1 MPPRSRGILI
11 VIEGLDRAGKS
22 TQHARLCQ
30 SLERQGRRVK
40 RMRFPDRTTTI
51 GKSID
56 AYLKGE
62 SQQEDHAIHL
72 LFSANRWEAAGQI
85 RNAVEEGITVVIDRY
100 YYSGIVYSA
109 AKDKADLSLK
119 WARDPEIG
127 LPRPDVCVF
136 LDIAP
141 EAAAKRG
148 GFGGEKYETSTIQ
161 KRVRELFYK
170 IMGTNDGMDIRIVD
184 AGRSVEEVEQDVMER
199 VKDVMDQPKMAQPLT
214 AILPWEEMAHT
225 PGQIHGTST

>member
-1 MPPRSRGILI
+1 MS
-11 VIEGLDRAGKS
+11 
-22 TQHARLCQ
+22 Q
-30 SLERQGRRVK
+30 
-40 RMRFPDRTTTI
+40 DRTTPI
-51 GKSID
+51 GTSID

-62 SQQEDHAIHL
+62 SLQEDHVIHL

-85 RNAVEEGITVVIDRY
+85 RNAIEEGINVVIDRY

-109 AKDKADLSLK
+109 AKNKPDLSLK

-127 LPRPDVCVF
+127 LPRPDVCLF

-148 GFGGEKYETSTIQ
+148 GFGGEKYETNAMQ
-161 KRVRELFYK
+161 RRVRELFYEL
-170 IMGTNDGMDIRIVD
+170 MGTSDGLEIRLVD
-184 AGRSVEEVEQDVMER
+184 AGKTIEEVEKDVMAT
-199 VKDVMDQPKMAQPLT
+199 VKDVMDRPTMAEPLS

-225 PGQIHGTST
+225 PG

>member
-1 MPPRSRGILI
+1 MPPSSRGALI

-30 SLERQGRRVK
+30 NLESQGRRVK
-40 RMRFPDRTTTI
+40 RMRFPDRTTPI

-62 SQQEDHAIHL
+62 SQQEDHVIHL
-72 LFSANRWEAAGQI
+72 LFSANRWEAAAQI
-85 RNAVEEGITVVIDRY
+85 HNAIEDGVTVVVDRY

-109 AKDKADLSLK
+109 AKDKSNLSMK

-141 EAAAKRG
+141 EATAKRVD
-148 GFGGEKYETSTIQ
+148 FGSEKYETKAMQ
-161 KRVRELFYK
+161 ERVRELFYEL
-170 IMGTNDGMDIRIVD
+170 IGTSDGLDIRVID
-184 AGRSVEEVEQDVMER
+184 AGRSVEEVERDVMAT
-199 VKDVMDQPKMAQPLT
+199 VKEVMEQPKMATPL
-214 AILPWEEMAHT
+214 AVIPPWEDTAHIR
-225 PGQIHGTST
+225 G

>member
-1 MPPRSRGILI
+1 M
-11 VIEGLDRAGKS
+11 
-22 TQHARLCQ
+22 
-30 SLERQGRRVK
+30 
-40 RMRFPDRTTTI
+40 
-51 GKSID
+51 
-56 AYLKGE
+56 
-62 SQQEDHAIHL
+62 IHL

-85 RNAVEEGITVVIDRY
+85 HKAIEEGITVVIDRY

-148 GFGGEKYETSTIQ
+148 DFGGEKYETDAMQ
-161 KRVRELFYK
+161 KRVRELFYEL
-170 IMGTNDGMDIRIVD
+170 MSTSDSLDIRVVD
-184 AGRSVEEVEQDVMER
+184 AGRSVEEVEEDIMGR
-199 VKDVMDQPKMAQPLT
+199 VKDVMEQPKMAKPLT
-214 AILPWEEMAHT
+214 AILPWEEMGHI
-225 PGQIHGTST
+225 PD